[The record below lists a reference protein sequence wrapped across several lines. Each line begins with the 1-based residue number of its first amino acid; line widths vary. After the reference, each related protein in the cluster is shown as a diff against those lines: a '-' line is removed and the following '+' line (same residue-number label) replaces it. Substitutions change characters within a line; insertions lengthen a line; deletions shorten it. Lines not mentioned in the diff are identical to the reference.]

1 MKKFVLFLFCLIFA
15 VSVQAQIFGHKM
27 PVGVKSY
34 QITKDK
40 FPLVFLDVDGAYDPI
55 DFQNLDSTLKAEE
68 GVIVFDRK
76 KNVWRL
82 PLTYNEATG
91 VADKDGEEPLQRLF
105 FVLGEVRPALRQRI
119 EN

>member
-1 MKKFVLFLFCLIFA
+1 MKKLFLLFAAVLIVF
-15 VSVQAQIFGHKM
+15 SVDAQIFGKKM

-34 QITKDK
+34 QITKEK
-40 FPLVFLDVDGAYDPI
+40 FPLVFLDVDGAYDSF

-68 GVIVFDRK
+68 GVIVYDRK
-76 KNVWRL
+76 KEVWRL

-91 VADKDGEEPLQRLF
+91 VSDKDGEEPLQRLF
-105 FVLGEVRPALRQRI
+105 FKLGEVRPALRQRI